1 MIRFLLCFRTVHA
14 VRFVNSTGY
23 LPEGTTAGD
32 RSCSLL
38 HFKIIMVR
46 PFHENRDLVKKNIFY
61 ARKRENV
68 LAKIFNLSSKSIFK
82 RFWDWMKVNLL
93 SGHDLAST
101 LLWDEEPRINP
112 ENVEFET
119 NENTR

>member
-1 MIRFLLCFRTVHA
+1 MRFLLRFRTVHA

-68 LAKIFNLSSKSIFK
+68 VAKIFNLESI
-82 RFWDWMKVNLL
+82 RFWNWMKINLL
-93 SGHDLAST
+93 SGHDLAR
-101 LLWDEEPRINP
+101 DEEPRINP

-119 NENTR
+119 NETTR